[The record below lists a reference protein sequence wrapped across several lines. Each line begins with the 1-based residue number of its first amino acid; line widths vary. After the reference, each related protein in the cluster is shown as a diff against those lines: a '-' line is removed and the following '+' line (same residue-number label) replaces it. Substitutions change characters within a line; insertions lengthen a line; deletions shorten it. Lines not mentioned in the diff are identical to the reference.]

1 MQQEKI
7 QQFITLAKK
16 MEDLK
21 RQLKEVQEPLQTV
34 MAEIGLGSHFQD
46 PTTGTVF
53 EIVKPNGTFVS
64 FKEFDY
70 ERTKLEGESKGS
82 LSIKRAQELG
92 YKI

>member
-1 MQQEKI
+1 MS
-7 QQFITLAKK
+7 
-16 MEDLK
+16 
-21 RQLKEVQEPLQTV
+21 
-34 MAEIGLGSHFQD
+34 EIGLGSHFQD

-53 EIVKPNGTFVS
+53 DIVKPSCTFVS

>member
-7 QQFITLAKK
+7 GQFISLAKK

-21 RQLKEVQEPLQTV
+21 RQLKEVQEPLQIV

-53 EIVKPNGTFVS
+53 EIVKPSGTFVS
-64 FKEFDY
+64 FKELDY
-70 ERTKLEGESKGS
+70 ERTRLEGESKGS
-82 LSIKRAQELG
+82 LSMKRAQELG